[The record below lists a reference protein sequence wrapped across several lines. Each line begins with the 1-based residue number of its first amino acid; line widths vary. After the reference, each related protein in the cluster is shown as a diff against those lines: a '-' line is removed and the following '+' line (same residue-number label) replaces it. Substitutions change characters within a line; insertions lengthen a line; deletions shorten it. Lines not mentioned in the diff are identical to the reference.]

1 MKDSGQPSRVAPLF
15 SYLLF
20 FAIFFAIWHVVKSH
34 AGVVGVQ
41 NH

>member
-15 SYLLF
+15 LHLL
-20 FAIFFAIWHVVKSH
+20 FFAIWHVVKSH